1 MEVLFINEWLRRQQE
16 VKLDTLSGYTT
27 WSTTTFFPRRSAV
40 VASPILAGIISTTQ
54 LVDKK

>member
-27 WSTTTFFPRRSAV
+27 WSTTTFFPRMSAV